1 MSESKTV
8 LIPGPRGVP
17 LLGNIYDIEQEVP
30 LRSINLMADQYGTF
44 PRRNIQSF
52 LQLTVRK
59 ALSID

>member
-8 LIPGPRGVP
+8 PIPGPRGVP

-30 LRSINLMADQYGTF
+30 LRSINLMADQYGTLSCL
-44 PRRNIQSF
+44 NILRFSPANIH
-52 LQLTVRK
+52 K